1 MILSIFDYKDF
12 VKNNRSLAPYQAPVP
27 VYQAPTTPDVVSQ
40 LAKLVLIMMKYE
52 SLITLFNKNATTGCD
67 DGGGSDI
74 RSFKM
79 KSQRKQIVRGS
90 LTFVLDLKKLYG
102 NK

>member
-1 MILSIFDYKDF
+1 
-12 VKNNRSLAPYQAPVP
+12 
-27 VYQAPTTPDVVSQ
+27 DVVSQ